1 MVVIPGGPGLGS
13 IRPYR
18 SLRRRAAAGG
28 IDVIM
33 VEHRGVGSS
42 RNDLDGRPLPQ
53 SAMWVSEVVDDIIA
67 VLDQERVD
75 QAFLAG
81 SSYGSYLAGAFGAR
95 HPTRVAGMLLDSAL
109 QSADDIALER
119 RLIRSLFWDDDG
131 PYSEAV
137 RALRTSSTR
146 DRRLLDVIRAAY
158 EIGGEALLRPLLH
171 DRLRRCGGPAWH
183 ALALYA
189 ARDESIIRVPGHY
202 DFSIVGAIGFRE
214 LGYGAP
220 LDGLPL
226 DPARTYARLAHR
238 FPAFVGE
245 SFDLPLAVRTFT
257 WPLALLVGRRDIRT
271 PPAIAQRV
279 ASTAP
284 DAALLTIE
292 NGHSALDTHPIAFLN
307 AVRKLMRGE
316 HHALAQLAQRFD
328 ELPRRGASVALSS
341 ALTAAARFEQI
352 VLG

>member
-18 SLRRRAAAGG
+18 SLRRHAAGG
-28 IDVIM
+28 GLDIIM
-33 VEHRGVGSS
+33 VEHRGVGAS
-42 RNDLDGRPLPQ
+42 RKGLDGRPLPQ
-53 SAMWVSEVVDDIIA
+53 SAMRIREVVDDIAA
-67 VLDQERVD
+67 VLDSERAHR
-75 QAFLAG
+75 AFIAG
-81 SSYGSYLAGAFGAR
+81 SSYGSYLAAAFGAR
-95 HPTRVAGMLLDSAL
+95 HPSRVAGMLLDSAL

-119 RLIRSLFWDDDG
+119 QLIRGLFWDEDA
-131 PYSEAV
+131 PYSAAV
-137 RALRTSSTR
+137 RSLRTSSAQ
-146 DRRLLDVIRAAY
+146 DRQLLDVIRAAY
-158 EIGGEALLRPLLH
+158 ELGGEALLMPLLH
-171 DRLRRCGGPAWH
+171 NRLRRREGPAWR

-189 ARDESIIRVPGHY
+189 ARDESIVRIPGHY
-202 DFSIVGAIGFRE
+202 DFSTAGAIGYRE

-245 SFDLPLAVRTFT
+245 SFDLPTAVRTFT
-257 WPLALLVGRRDIRT
+257 WPVALLVGRRDIRT

-284 DAALLTIE
+284 DAALIMID

-307 AVRKLMRGE
+307 AVRKLVQGE
-316 HHALAQLAQRFD
+316 HGALPQLAQRFD
-328 ELPRRGASVALSS
+328 ELPRRGASVAFAC